1 MDAYVV
7 SHNGLG
13 DNLFMIGALHYLS
26 QYYENVYFLCKQKH
40 YDNVSLLFLNTPTI
54 HCVPFKHSNL
64 FEFYEY
70 EDIHNIISEKYN
82 DEKNDIFVC
91 GLHKRYLTTKIT
103 NQKLLDEEI
112 VDTNYTIDW
121 DTLTS
126 ENYSFIEEFYKDI
139 NLNLTHFFDY
149 FNIDSTRKSRKM
161 YESVSDYYIV
171 FIQSNT
177 SNETALNMTN
187 LIEKYIDDDTVLLV
201 CNDNN
206 LYKDKK
212 SKKYEL
218 ARQFVYNKLVYYID
232 VIKNS
237 DEIYLI
243 DSCFIGIV
251 LPLLKTNKLK
261 ADKVRIILRENAKD
275 IEI

>member
-1 MDAYVV
+1 VLVYEANQI
-7 SHNGLG
+7 HH
-13 DNLFMIGALHYLS
+13 GALL
-26 QYYENVYFLCKQKH
+26 
-40 YDNVSLLFLNTPTI
+40 P
-54 HCVPFKHSNL
+54 PGNL

-70 EDIHNIISEKYN
+70 EDINKIISEKYN

-103 NQKLLDEEI
+103 NQKLLDEAI

-126 ENYSFIEEFYKDI
+126 ENYSFIEDFYKDI
-139 NLNLTHFFDY
+139 NLNLTHFFEY
-149 FNIDSTRKSRKM
+149 FTIDSTRKSRKM

-177 SNETALNMTN
+177 SNEASLNMTH
-187 LIEKYIDDDTVLLV
+187 LIEKYIDDDKVLLL
-201 CNDNN
+201 CNDRNI
-206 LYKDKK
+206 YSDKK

-261 ADKVRIILRENAKD
+261 TDKVRIILREDSKD
-275 IEI
+275 IEL

>member
-26 QYYENVYFLCKQKH
+26 QYYENVFFLCKQKH
-40 YDNVSLLFLNTPTI
+40 YDNINLLFSNTPTI
-54 HCVPFKHSNL
+54 QCVPFKHSNL

-70 EDIHNIISEKYN
+70 EDINKIISEKYN

-177 SNETALNMTN
+177 SNETALNINN

-201 CNDNN
+201 CNDRN

>member
-1 MDAYVV
+1 MVV
-7 SHNGLG
+7 INIHFNFPNRRLKK
-13 DNLFMIGALHYLS
+13 NI
-26 QYYENVYFLCKQKH
+26 YFFFDVCS
-40 YDNVSLLFLNTPTI
+40 Y
-54 HCVPFKHSNL
+54 
-64 FEFYEY
+64 
-70 EDIHNIISEKYN
+70 IIS
-82 DEKNDIFVC
+82 
-91 GLHKRYLTTKIT
+91 
-103 NQKLLDEEI
+103 
-112 VDTNYTIDW
+112 
-121 DTLTS
+121 S

-149 FNIDSTRKSRKM
+149 FNIDSTRKSRKT

-177 SNETALNMTN
+177 SNETALNINN

-201 CNDNN
+201 CNDRN

-232 VIKNS
+232 VIQNS

>member
-26 QYYENVYFLCKQKH
+26 QYYENVFFLCKQKH
-40 YDNVSLLFLNTPTI
+40 YDNINLLFSNTPTI
-54 HCVPFKHSNL
+54 QCVPFKHSNL

-70 EDIHNIISEKYN
+70 EDINKIISEKYN

-103 NQKLLDEEI
+103 NQKLLDEAI

-177 SNETALNMTN
+177 SNETALNINN

-201 CNDNN
+201 CNDRN